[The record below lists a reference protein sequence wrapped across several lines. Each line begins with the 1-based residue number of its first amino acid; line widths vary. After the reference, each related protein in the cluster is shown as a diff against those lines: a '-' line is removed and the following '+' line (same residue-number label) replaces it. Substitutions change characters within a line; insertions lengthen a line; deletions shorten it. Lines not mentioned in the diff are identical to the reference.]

1 MKDVSLFRLYVLR
14 ALYLL
19 VFVGLAIQ
27 IWPGFLY
34 RETPWE
40 AMESVVACMLTAF
53 SLLAL
58 LGLRYPLQMLPI
70 LLWEL
75 LWKLLW
81 LTMVAYPLWSAG
93 TMNDP
98 MRAVAEAVL
107 WVVIIPFAIPW
118 PYVFVH
124 YVKKSSDCWR

>member
-1 MKDVSLFRLYVLR
+1 MNEVSLFRLYLLR

-19 VFVGLAIQ
+19 IVVGLGAQ
-27 IWPGFLY
+27 IWPGVFHH
-34 RETPWE
+34 EKPWQP
-40 AMESVVACMLTAF
+40 MEGVVNCMLASF
-53 SLLAL
+53 SLLSL